1 MVRKV
6 AKRSGSLNLARRC
19 VMQVDISPTLP
30 RLHRPSAKS
39 FAAHARHH
47 FLPGLSS
54 AELRNSGLA
63 AVPGTLGP
71 DSAHARVPG
80 TECHTRCARS
90 ASSLREVR
98 LIVAR
103 ANAGTMP
110 GTVDRTCA
118 AGRGPDAGSEE
129 SGQRVS
135 SCLLLP

>member
-47 FLPGLSS
+47 FLP
-54 AELRNSGLA
+54 GLA